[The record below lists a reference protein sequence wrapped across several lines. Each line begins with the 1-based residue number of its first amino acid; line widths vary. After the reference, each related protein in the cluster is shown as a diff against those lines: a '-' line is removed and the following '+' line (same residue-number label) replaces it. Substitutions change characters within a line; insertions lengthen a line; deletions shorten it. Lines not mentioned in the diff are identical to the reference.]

1 MGVNYHVSY
10 PDFRVSHEESEMC
23 FYPLEEIQHIQSG
36 HMHNQVLEDFLLM
49 HIHPIFKILLVLSTP
64 RVVLSYL

>member
-23 FYPLEEIQHIQSG
+23 FYPLKEIQHIQSG

-49 HIHPIFKILLVLSTP
+49 HIHPIFKILLVLSTQ